1 VYAISVGQF
10 SALVNSQNRKTKHGV
25 SQTVQLMVLDDAEK
39 NGKLIMSDASI
50 DQVQAWFQRRRADI
64 FVYMYVAA

>member
-25 SQTVQLMVLDDAEK
+25 SQTVQLMVLDAEK